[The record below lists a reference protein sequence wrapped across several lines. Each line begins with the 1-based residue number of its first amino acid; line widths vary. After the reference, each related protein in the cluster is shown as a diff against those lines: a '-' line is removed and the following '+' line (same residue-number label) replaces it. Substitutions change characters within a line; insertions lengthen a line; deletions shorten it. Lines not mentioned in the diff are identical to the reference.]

1 MDNKQSQDTVGSP
14 DNQPMNQ
21 AGVPSDNQSVAPPI
35 QQTPEPSSGFAA
47 QPMNQSMIPPMSPQT
62 NQPTPQPMN
71 QPQTQMS
78 GHNNKKSNTK
88 TIWIVAGVV
97 VGLSAL
103 PVIVAIILNTYAN
116 VVNNA
121 NEFAANERAEYVYNG
136 TTKSS
141 NFSATSFKELIP
153 ATAGFFQYL
162 NTEGDKAKDSVK
174 GGTIEITEGLTEA
187 LLTFDKNGQPSEGG
201 RFGVLVQTDT
211 ARRMC
216 AVDYA
221 TKVSL
226 SVHYPSGG
234 DGNTAI
240 VNVVD
245 QTNCV
250 KSNELKSKTNQKNGD
265 ITITPSDVLVNLANM
280 DDSETREVLEGVRDQ
295 LLASP
300 QLLKTIRSSFL
311 SSIQEEM
318 DAAYGDTY
326 YSN

>member
-21 AGVPSDNQSVAPPI
+21 AGAPSDNQSVAPPI

-47 QPMNQSMIPPMSPQT
+47 QPV
-62 NQPTPQPMN
+62 NQPTPQSMN

-141 NFSATSFKELIP
+141 NFSAASFKELIP

-250 KSNELKSKTNQKNGD
+250 KSNELKSKTNQNNGD

>member
-21 AGVPSDNQSVAPPI
+21 AGAPSDNQSVAPPI

-47 QPMNQSMIPPMSPQT
+47 QPV
-62 NQPTPQPMN
+62 NQPTPQSMN

-97 VGLSAL
+97 VGLSAF
-103 PVIVAIILNTYAN
+103 PVIVAIILNIYAN

-141 NFSATSFKELIP
+141 NFSAASFKELIP

-201 RFGVLVQTDT
+201 RFGVLVQTYT

-250 KSNELKSKTNQKNGD
+250 KSNELKSKTNQNNGD

-311 SSIQEEM
+311 SSTAEEM

>member
-1 MDNKQSQDTVGSP
+1 M
-14 DNQPMNQ
+14 
-21 AGVPSDNQSVAPPI
+21 APPI

-47 QPMNQSMIPPMSPQT
+47 QPV

-311 SSIQEEM
+311 SSTAEEM

>member
-21 AGVPSDNQSVAPPI
+21 AGAPSDNQSVAPPI

-47 QPMNQSMIPPMSPQT
+47 QPV
-62 NQPTPQPMN
+62 NQPTPQSMN

>member
-21 AGVPSDNQSVAPPI
+21 AGAPSDNQSVAPPI

-47 QPMNQSMIPPMSPQT
+47 QPV
-62 NQPTPQPMN
+62 NQPTPQSMN

-103 PVIVAIILNTYAN
+103 PVIVAIILNIYAN
-116 VVNNA
+116 VVNNV
-121 NEFAANERAEYVYNG
+121 NEFSANERAEYVYNG

-141 NFSATSFKELIP
+141 NFSAASFKELIP

-201 RFGVLVQTDT
+201 RFGVLVQTDK

-226 SVHYPSGG
+226 SVHCPSGG